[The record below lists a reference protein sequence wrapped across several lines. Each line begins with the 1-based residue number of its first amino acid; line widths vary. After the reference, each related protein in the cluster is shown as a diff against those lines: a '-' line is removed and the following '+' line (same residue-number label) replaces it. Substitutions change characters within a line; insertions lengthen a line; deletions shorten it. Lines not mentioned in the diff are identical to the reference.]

1 MSVQHSPSVLNRTK
15 SENYMADQQLWY
27 VENIDLSNLFCPTKV
42 EMGMLNDRNHLSF
55 EANQYVYLPEEPARK
70 IFLINSGRIKI
81 GTYGADGKE
90 ITKAIL
96 TPGEVFGELALIN
109 DGNRRD
115 FAYTLEGTE
124 LCVLEKSDLN
134 GMLRE
139 RSELQLFFMRLIGNR
154 TIKLEQRLENL
165 MFKTSRSRITEF
177 LHQLATERGRAVGF
191 EREVRNML
199 THKEIADLTGT
210 SRQTVN
216 AVLNDLRRQNI
227 ITFDRKR
234 LLVRDM
240 DQLLSAK

>member
-1 MSVQHSPSVLNRTK
+1 
-15 SENYMADQQLWY
+15 MADQQLWY
-27 VENIDLSNLFCPTKV
+27 VENIDLQNVFCPKKV
-42 EMGMLNDRNHLSF
+42 DMGKLDDKDHLSF
-55 EANQYVYLPEEPARK
+55 DANQYVYLPEEPARK
-70 IFLINSGRIKI
+70 IFLISSGRIKI
-81 GTYGADGKE
+81 GTYGTDGKE

-96 TPGEVFGELALIN
+96 TPGEVFGELALIS
-109 DGNRRD
+109 DANRRD
-115 FAYTLEGTE
+115 FAYTLETTE
-124 LCVLEKSDLN
+124 LCVLEKGDLA

-154 TIKLEQRLENL
+154 TLQLEQRLENL

-177 LHQLATERGRAVGF
+177 LHQLAENRGRKVGF

-216 AVLNDLRRQNI
+216 SVLNDLRRQNI

-240 DQLLSAK
+240 DQLVGG

>member
-1 MSVQHSPSVLNRTK
+1 
-15 SENYMADQQLWY
+15 MADQQLWY
-27 VENIDLSNLFCPTKV
+27 VENIDLQHLFCPKKV
-42 EMGMLNDRNHLSF
+42 DMGMLEDKTHLQS
-55 EANQYVYLPEEPARK
+55 ESNQYIYLPEEPARK
-70 IFLINSGRIKI
+70 IFLISKGRVKI
-81 GTYGADGKE
+81 GTYGSDGKE

-96 TPGEVFGELALIN
+96 SPGEVFGELALIS

-115 FAYTLEGTE
+115 FAYTLEDTQ
-124 LCVLEKSDLN
+124 LCVLEKTDLSA
-134 GMLRE
+134 MLRE

-154 TIKLEQRLENL
+154 TLQLEQRLENL

-177 LHQLATERGRAVGF
+177 LHQLAETRGRAVGF

-227 ITFDRKR
+227 LTFDRKR
-234 LLVRDM
+234 MLVRDM
-240 DQLLSAK
+240 EKLATA